1 MTDRILES
9 VAGTPRPTPVV
20 AEETDQILNTRGSTP
35 CPGGDPAN
43 ANALDVFGNPQ
54 PSENDGDGIPATP
67 WSELNRR
74 ENDRNL
80 QAAIDHVP
88 GSEVNRLRSS
98 IARLQEKLGVSTAM
112 VHNLQTRNA
121 IHQADADRGEAQL
134 KQANEARDNALAR
147 IADTDKTFDQV
158 KSNLTSLICLIL
170 VAIFLYAYACHY
182 YGPEMSYI
190 RKRRSEVLGV

>member
-20 AEETDQILNTRGSTP
+20 TEEAEQHLNTRGSTP
-35 CPGGDPAN
+35 CSGGAPAN
-43 ANALDVFGNPQ
+43 AHTLDVFEKSQ
-54 PSENDGDGIPATP
+54 PSENDGGGIPATP

-80 QAAIDHVP
+80 QAAIDHIP
-88 GSEVNRLRSS
+88 ESEVNRLRSS

-134 KQANEARDNALAR
+134 RQAEEARDNALAR
-147 IADTDKTFDQV
+147 VADTGKTFDQV

>member
-9 VAGTPRPTPVV
+9 VAGTPQPTPVI
-20 AEETDQILNTRGSTP
+20 AEETEQILNTRGSTP
-35 CPGGDPAN
+35 CPGGAPAN
-43 ANALDVFGNPQ
+43 ANALGVLENSQ
-54 PSENDGDGIPATP
+54 ISEHDADGIPATP

-74 ENDRNL
+74 ENDRKL
-80 QAAIDHVP
+80 QAAIDHIP
-88 GSEVNRLRSS
+88 ESEVNRLRSS

-134 KQANEARDNALAR
+134 RQAKEARDNALAR
-147 IADTDKTFDQV
+147 VADTAKSSNQV
-158 KSNLTSLICLIL
+158 KDSLTSLICLIL
-170 VAIFLYAYACHY
+170 AAIFLYAYACHY

>member
-9 VAGTPRPTPVV
+9 VAGTPRPTPVI
-20 AEETDQILNTRGSTP
+20 AEETGQSLNTRASTP
-35 CPGGDPAN
+35 CPGGARAN
-43 ANALDVFGNPQ
+43 ANALRVSDNPQ
-54 PSENDGDGIPATP
+54 PSENDEGGIPATP

-80 QAAIDHVP
+80 QAAIDHAP
-88 GSEVNRLRSS
+88 ASEVNRLRIS
-98 IARLQEKLGVSTAM
+98 IASLQERLGVSTAM
-112 VHNLQTRNA
+112 IHNLQTRNA

-147 IADTDKTFDQV
+147 MADTAKSSNLV
-158 KSNLTSLICLIL
+158 KDSLTSLICLIL
-170 VAIFLYAYACHY
+170 AAIFLYAYACHY